1 MNIYS
6 RNNPPAGFYVYAYLR
21 QDNTPYYVGKGHHLR
36 AWNQHDKGIHPPTD
50 KSKIVIVESNLTDIG
65 ALAIERRLIRWYGRK
80 DLGTGILRN
89 LTDGG
94 DGAAGY
100 VPTEETRQ
108 KLQAGKGRKLKPR
121 SKEHCEALSK
131 AFKGKRLPDDHP
143 WREKGK
149 TPWNKGITG
158 HLTQTEESN
167 RKRSES
173 LLGRIP
179 WNKGKSPNKETLE
192 KQQLARVGKKRGPY
206 KKKGA

>member
-6 RNNPPAGFYVYAYLR
+6 RNNPPEGFYVYAYLR

-50 KSKIVIVESNLTDIG
+50 TSKIVIVESNLTDIG

-100 VPTEETRQ
+100 VPTTDTRL
-108 KLQAGKGRKLKPR
+108 KISIAGKGRKLKTR
-121 SKEHCEALSK
+121 TNEHREALSR
-131 AFKGKRLPDDHP
+131 AFKGKQLPEDHP

-149 TPWNKGITG
+149 IPWNKGLSG
-158 HLTQTEESN
+158 HLKQTEESN
-167 RKRSES
+167 SKRSAA
-173 LLGRIP
+173 LQGKVP
-179 WNKGKSPNKETLE
+179 WNKGKSPSKETLE
-192 KQQLARVGKKRGPY
+192 KQRLARIRNGQCPKS
-206 KKKGA
+206 